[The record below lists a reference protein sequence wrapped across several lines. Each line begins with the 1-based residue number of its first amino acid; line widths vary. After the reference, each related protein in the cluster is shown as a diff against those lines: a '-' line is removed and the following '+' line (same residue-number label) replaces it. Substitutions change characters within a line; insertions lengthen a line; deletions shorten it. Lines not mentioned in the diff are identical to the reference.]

1 MATTTGLRS
10 GVAVHKTTKVVK
22 VRAFGRY
29 LKKCRLQARKR
40 VPSVEAVAKTLREQ
54 GIDVNHATIRGYE
67 YGWADRPDPSVL
79 GGLAR
84 LYKIDVRSLIEVLT
98 ANRRNRNL
106 SEIDVASVL
115 RTVKQTSHAEAEAST
130 RLAEIRDRI
139 VGLSAELLELA
150 GEQTPTPRQHPAE
163 RTHGDRKD
171 RG

>member
-1 MATTTGLRS
+1 MAMPTGLRS
-10 GVAVHKTTKVVK
+10 GVAAHKTTKKIK

-29 LKKCRLQARKR
+29 LKACRLHARKR

-54 GIDVNHATIRGYE
+54 GIDVNHTTIRGYE
-67 YGWADRPDPSVL
+67 YGWADRPDPIVL

-84 LYKIDVRSLIEVLT
+84 FYKIDVRSLIEVLA

-106 SEIDVASVL
+106 SEIDVASLL
-115 RTVKQTSHAEAEAST
+115 RSVQQASHAEAEAST

-150 GEQTPTPRQHPAE
+150 GEQTPTPRARPAE
-163 RTHGDRKD
+163 RTQGDRKD